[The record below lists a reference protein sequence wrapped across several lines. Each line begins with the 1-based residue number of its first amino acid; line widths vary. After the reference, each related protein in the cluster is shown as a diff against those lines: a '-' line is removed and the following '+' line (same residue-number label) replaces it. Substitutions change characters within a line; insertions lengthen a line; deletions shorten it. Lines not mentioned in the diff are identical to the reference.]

1 MTTLGSGS
9 ATAAPQFTDHDFHV
23 AASLLQQ
30 EYDEPVA
37 AVLRLTDEELLAVE
51 GIQHRQLLPLPW
63 AAKNLDTDV
72 KRAVATATAMR
83 SLISR
88 GLVNSSKIKD
98 PRTAGGPG
106 PDDEV
111 ADVLRGTVVARRT
124 SEAVVV
130 TERTTT
136 EGKATGIFYV
146 FDLPEGQKVL
156 WEVYDDQGAHTF
168 YVMDA
173 SVLPEQFILFAD
185 PVAGIGEEDA
195 EPQEIAASAFPSS
208 EIGKELGQARAATSV
223 AVRAQDDRDD
233 AAFTIFSLL
242 DRAVMMETGGEGAD
256 AHLRLGTISRSTLS
270 ELVTSLVEPGDDS
283 SA

>member
-1 MTTLGSGS
+1 MTTPGSGC

-63 AAKNLDTDV
+63 ASKNLDTDV
-72 KRAVATATAMR
+72 KRAVVTATAMR

-88 GLVNSSKIKD
+88 GLVNSPKIKD

-106 PDDEV
+106 PDDEG

-136 EGKATGIFYV
+136 EGKATGATGIFYV
-146 FDLPEGQKVL
+146 FRADEGPRVL

-168 YVMDA
+168 DVMDA
-173 SVLPEQFILFAD
+173 SVLPEQFIVFAD
-185 PVAGIGEEDA
+185 
-195 EPQEIAASAFPSS
+195 
-208 EIGKELGQARAATSV
+208 
-223 AVRAQDDRDD
+223 
-233 AAFTIFSLL
+233 
-242 DRAVMMETGGEGAD
+242 
-256 AHLRLGTISRSTLS
+256 
-270 ELVTSLVEPGDDS
+270 
-283 SA
+283 